1 MRKKN
6 ILENSSS
13 YIDKGMLRQNTLR
26 IAIVPYCMLYTIITW
41 WMSFVGIHAYSIYI
55 LKHFQVYSSGAKM
68 AGLLQSTTH
77 CPPRLRYFLYW
88 RTLAS
93 LILGGTW
100 KEMRTLR
107 LQRPLVLH
115 LFRVWDL
122 SLRQNNLRY

>member
-13 YIDKGMLRQNTLR
+13 YILIRECCARIRYVASSILHAIYYNHLMNVLCRHTCIQYIYLNTFR
-26 IAIVPYCMLYTIITW
+26 YIVQ
-41 WMSFVGIHAYSIYI
+41 A
-55 LKHFQVYSSGAKM
+55 QKM

-100 KEMRTLR
+100 KEMGTLR